1 MRRALKK
8 AGDDLT
14 DLKEAHRRAAEIVTS
29 ATLRAAPRVT
39 GKLARTVRPGA
50 SKTAATVRA
59 GGRRAPYASAVHWG
73 RMTWPSKE
81 AQPRPPR
88 TQHPAFVYP
97 RYYITKPASDTEETW
112 VKEYLAS
119 VDKIVDETM
128 KEAQP

>member
-1 MRRALKK
+1 MRRALMK

-14 DLKEAHRRAAEIVTS
+14 DLKEAHRRAAEIVTA
-29 ATLRAAPRVT
+29 ATLRAVPRVT

-59 GGRRAPYASAVHWG
+59 GARRVPYAFAVHWG

-81 AQPRPPR
+81 AQPKP
-88 TQHPAFVYP
+88 P
-97 RYYITKPASDTEETW
+97 RYYITKPASDTEPTW
-112 VKEYLAS
+112 IKEYLAS